1 MVVISDDCAVILDV
15 PRRALFNGSLNERKQ
30 GGFPCCLL
38 SSTAVN
44 LAKMN
49 WFYTYRNF
57 ILGTPLLCLDSLEV
71 DNLTM
76 WLQDF
81 AWP

>member
-1 MVVISDDCAVILDV
+1 MGPRTKEARRIS
-15 PRRALFNGSLNERKQ
+15 
-30 GGFPCCLL
+30 LL

-49 WFYTYRNF
+49 WFYTYRKF

-71 DNLTM
+71 DDLTM